1 MPPVTS
7 KVPGNG
13 TNTLSWTVP
22 GDGMDVE
29 TVYASVDATGAGGAV
44 TAEITI
50 ADQSGVVIAR
60 KTQGSTIAAGGTGS
74 ATWALRL
81 DDDSTAGGGG
91 GGITLITSTDGSI
104 TVTTPAGPTTDLST
118 NPPPTAV
125 EYMTCGSALLG
136 SGASANVAWFHSSGS
151 ALVDYTNAN
160 APKVIAAGTYAWS
173 GSMTTLENLTA
184 GGDVRAV
191 LAVLTGP
198 TPASYSMATG
208 PTIGQFPFLP
218 LNMTVHVAANTTFTG
233 GVFNFDT
240 IGHQFQDA
248 QTFALQ
254 KIH

>member
-1 MPPVTS
+1 MPPITS

-13 TNTLSWTVP
+13 TGTLSWTVP
-22 GDGMDVE
+22 GDGLDVA

-44 TAEITI
+44 TAELTIT
-50 ADQSGVVIAR
+50 DQSGVVIAR
-60 KTQGSTIAAGGTGS
+60 KVQGATIAAGGTGS
-74 ATWALRL
+74 ATWGLRL
-81 DDDSTAGGGG
+81 DDDGTGGGGG

-104 TVTTPAGPTTDLST
+104 TVTNPAGPTADLST

-125 EYMTCGSALLG
+125 EYMTCGSGLVGA
-136 SGASANVAWFHSSGS
+136 GASAAVAWFHSAGA
-151 ALVDYTNAN
+151 ALVDYTNVN

-184 GGDVRAV
+184 GGEVRGV

-208 PTIGQFPFLP
+208 PTIGAFAFLP
-218 LNMTVHVAANTTFTG
+218 LTMTVHVAANTTFTG
-233 GVFNFDT
+233 SAFNDDT
-240 IGHQFQDA
+240 IGHFFQDA